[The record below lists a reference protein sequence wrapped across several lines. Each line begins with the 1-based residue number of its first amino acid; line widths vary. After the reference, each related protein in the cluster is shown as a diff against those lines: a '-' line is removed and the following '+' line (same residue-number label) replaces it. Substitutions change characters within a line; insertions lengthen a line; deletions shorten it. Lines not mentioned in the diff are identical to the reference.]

1 MANTFPIF
9 TTWFYKRKKIVGTGN
24 IYCNIFNKYS
34 LIAYTSTFLTLTLS
48 WRRPLSYRNQSIDL
62 QGKLM
67 DWFLYD
73 NGLHHERV
81 KNWCAIPFLKIQKK
95 NSRFVETLNCSPA
108 SSKDSRCKIANNYI
122 STEQNFHINLQTH
135 FHDSSN
141 YEVLLTFTRL
151 MEVLMAK
158 FGQSGI
164 RVEVQTTP

>member
-1 MANTFPIF
+1 MANTFPIV

-62 QGKLM
+62 QVKLM

-73 NGLHHERV
+73 NGLRHERV

-95 NSRFVETLNCSPA
+95 NSRFVETLNSVHQQA
-108 SSKDSRCKIANNYI
+108 AKIADAR
-122 STEQNFHINLQTH
+122 LQTIILAQ
-135 FHDSSN
+135 N
-141 YEVLLTFTRL
+141 KIFT
-151 MEVLMAK
+151 
-158 FGQSGI
+158 
-164 RVEVQTTP
+164 